1 MGQGAAASKGLVN
14 HRIISA
20 AHWEHEGTYATHPE
34 QLDTVM
40 PLNDGNFHTVI
51 FEWTPSYLRTYL
63 GTIAE
68 ANKIFEMYIG
78 LDTCT
83 DCQEFHEMH
92 FLLVNMAVGG
102 RFTYTGS
109 DGGTPCEA
117 SNGAG
122 CSSSNSI
129 TATLP
134 ATLEVDYLRLY
145 ATEDTVTSLPVPPTM
160 APTGAPSGT
169 QLAVAQVPSPTREPT
184 IGPTPQPVVVAVGP
198 TAAPQPEPQV
208 ESVLEPA
215 EEEDDDEDTACV
227 QSASS
232 GKAGKGKGDSRRTVR
247 ARRKLCNSSGKGKG
261 GKGKGGKG
269 GSKSSGSS
277 GSGSSIRNADS
288 SSQFAALSN
297 PSSANQI
304 SSLSQSSLA
313 LMLVTFSSSL
323 LLLFLW

>member
-109 DGGTPCEA
+109 DGGTPCET

-145 ATEDTVTSLPVPPTM
+145 ATEDTVTSLPVPPTVS
-160 APTGAPSGT
+160 PTGAPSGS

-215 EEEDDDEDTACV
+215 EEDDDEDTACV

-304 SSLSQSSLA
+304 SSLSQNSLA